1 MIRYSG
7 VLHNDMTISQ
17 THTVFEHRVEKNGI
31 VSVDLGLFFLA
42 LFVFLCL
49 FNPIA
54 FQSLKLAVGI
64 LAILFSLP
72 SLRFR
77 REPLVVI
84 LLFCLM
90 TVPALFISMMDGI
103 SFSTAS
109 FLLSFVYPFF
119 YLALFSRLSSAQD
132 LGKIAW
138 AVLLAAL
145 SISVYDLLFCGA
157 SILKLELLLD
167 FLQQFE
173 LNAGFGFAGLMTEY
187 TTSHM
192 VSLLFT
198 FPFLAIYA
206 FCDNGKSSYSFLP
219 RGLVVSV
226 FVLQCICVLL
236 SGRKA
241 IWIAAALCLVLAL
254 VIRRKH
260 YGGDLYSK
268 DEPTI
273 VRLSAIVLSSLV
285 LVFIIAQPSF
295 WVYVGDLF
303 ASLSDAFSFDDPTKG
318 SAYVRGQQS
327 VALINGWLESPL
339 FGNGFGAYAA
349 DYIRDPNNF
358 AAYELTYLALLLQ
371 KGLFGFALYFG
382 ICIWSLVR
390 CYKIGCMKN
399 EFSLFALSAAMGL
412 LGMLIGDATNPYM
425 GRFACMWIFFLPSF
439 VVSLQEETETIRKFG
454 ASHDSGKSLFQVSTR
469 MQKQASYN
477 IITIPDMDA
486 GKPN

>member
-1 MIRYSG
+1 MA
-7 VLHNDMTISQ
+7 NSQ
-17 THTVFEHRVEKNGI
+17 TSCIYRHRTEKSGDM
-31 VSVDLGLFFLA
+31 SSCLGLFLLA

-54 FQSLKLAVGI
+54 FQPLKLAVGT

-77 REPLVVI
+77 REPLIVV

-90 TVPALFISMMDGI
+90 TTPALIIAIIDNI
-103 SFSTAS
+103 SFSVAS

-119 YLALFSRLSSAQD
+119 YLALFSQLLSVRD
-132 LGKIAW
+132 FEKVAW

-145 SISVYDLLFCGA
+145 SICVYDLLFCGA
-157 SILKLELLLD
+157 SVLKVDSLLD

-198 FPFLAIYA
+198 FPFLAIYT
-206 FCDNGKSSYSFLP
+206 FCDDGKSSYSCFP
-219 RGLVVSV
+219 RALVVFV
-226 FVLQCICVLL
+226 FVLQCLCVLL

-241 IWIAAALCLVLAL
+241 IWIAAAVCMVLTL
-254 VIRRKH
+254 LIRRRYYATNPHGKN
-260 YGGDLYSK
+260 
-268 DEPTI
+268 EPTI
-273 VRLSAIVLSSLV
+273 ARLSLIILSTLV
-285 LVFIIAQPSF
+285 LVFIVAQPAF
-295 WVYVGDLF
+295 WTYMGDLV
-303 ASLSDAFSFDDPTKG
+303 ASLLDAFSFDDPAKG

-327 VALINGWLESPL
+327 IALVNGWLESPL

-349 DYIRDPNNF
+349 DYIRDPDNF

-371 KGLFGFALYFG
+371 KGIFGFLLYFG
-382 ICIWSLVR
+382 ICIWSLVC
-390 CYKIGCMKN
+390 CYKIGNMKN
-399 EFSLFALSAAMGL
+399 DLSLFALSAAMGL
-412 LGMLIGDATNPYM
+412 LGMMVGDATNPYM

-439 VVSLQEETETIRKFG
+439 VISLQKETKASKSPCAPFNTEEGPLSSFCENEKG
-454 ASHDSGKSLFQVSTR
+454 SVVQYTR
-469 MQKQASYN
+469 N
-477 IITIPDMDA
+477 FEC
-486 GKPN
+486 

>member
-1 MIRYSG
+1 MADSQM
-7 VLHNDMTISQ
+7 HSIS
-17 THTVFEHRVEKNGI
+17 EHRTEKNGDI
-31 VSVDLGLFFLA
+31 SSNLGLLFLA

-54 FQSLKLAVGI
+54 FQSIKLTVGI

-77 REPLVVI
+77 KEPLIVV

-90 TVPALFISMMDGI
+90 TTPSLIIAIVNDI

-119 YLALFSRLSSAQD
+119 YLALFSRLLSARD
-132 LGKIAW
+132 FEKVAW

-145 SISVYDLLFCGA
+145 SICIYDLLFCGA
-157 SILKLELLLD
+157 SVLKMEPLLD
-167 FLQQFE
+167 ILQQFE

-198 FPFLAIYA
+198 FPFLTIYA
-206 FCDNGKSSYSFLP
+206 FCDDGKSSYSCFP
-219 RGLVVSV
+219 RALIV
-226 FVLQCICVLL
+226 FVFALQCVCVLL

-241 IWIAAALCLVLAL
+241 IWIAAAVCVVLTL
-254 VIRRKH
+254 LIRRRYYAARP
-260 YGGDLYSK
+260 YGK
-268 DEPTI
+268 NEPTV
-273 VRLSAIVLSSLV
+273 VRLSLIVLATLV
-285 LVFIIAQPSF
+285 LVFIVAQPVF
-295 WVYVGDLF
+295 WTYMGNLF
-303 ASLSDAFSFDDPTKG
+303 ASLLDAFSFGDPTKG

-339 FGNGFGAYAA
+339 FGNGLGAYAA
-349 DYIRDPNNF
+349 DYIRDPDDL

-371 KGLFGFALYFG
+371 KGIFGFVLYFG
-382 ICIWSLVR
+382 ICIWSLVC
-390 CYKIGCMKN
+390 CYKIGSMRN
-399 EFSLFALSAAMGL
+399 NLSLFALSAAMGL
-412 LGMLIGDATNPYM
+412 LGMMIGDATNPYM

-439 VVSLQEETETIRKFG
+439 VISLQKETRTLRSPRVPFDTEEGSLSSFCENKKE
-454 ASHDSGKSLFQVSTR
+454 SGVQ
-469 MQKQASYN
+469 YN
-477 IITIPDMDA
+477 L
-486 GKPN
+486 